1 MFMLID
7 DGRVIKED
15 EDLVM
20 TFDNMDDAIVYAE
33 TKGLFEAIIVKFAGF
48 V

>member
-1 MFMLID
+1 MFMIID
-7 DGRVIKED
+7 CGCVIKED

-20 TFDNMDDAIVYAE
+20 TFDSMDEALLYAE

>member
-1 MFMLID
+1 MFVIID
-7 DGRVIKED
+7 WGRVVEED

-33 TKGLFEAIIVKFAGF
+33 TKGLFEATIVKFED
-48 V
+48 

>member
-1 MFMLID
+1 MFMIID
-7 DGRVIKED
+7 CGRVIKED

-33 TKGLFEAIIVKFAGF
+33 TEGLFEAIIVKFAGF